1 MKKVL
6 FEDIGYD
13 LSRNINVYACICPS
27 CGLHIIEFTDD
38 EVDLY
43 CDTDDPEV
51 MFKSNMVHHG
61 YEGLNSFCNR
71 CGQRLDW
78 GDYDNEY
85 KTVYY
90 P

>member
-27 CGLHIIEFTDD
+27 CG
-38 EVDLY
+38 
-43 CDTDDPEV
+43 
-51 MFKSNMVHHG
+51 
-61 YEGLNSFCNR
+61 
-71 CGQRLDW
+71 QRLDW

-85 KTVYY
+85 KTVYC